1 MKLYEF
7 VNNNNNIQIV
17 KRFIFF
23 DEKWS
28 FPDSESSDEY
38 ISGIIGEENLEEYK
52 KISISIINKL
62 NNDDIE
68 PYDFEK
74 SFYRIVNEL
83 NS

>member
-1 MKLYEF
+1 MKF
-7 VNNNNNIQIV
+7 IQIV

-23 DEKWS
+23 DEKWC
-28 FPDSESSDEY
+28 FPDSDSSDEY

-52 KISISIINKL
+52 KISMSIIDKL
-62 NNDDIE
+62 NNNDIE

-83 NS
+83 NRTPR

>member
-68 PYDFEK
+68 PHDFEK

>member
-62 NNDDIE
+62 NNNDIE

>member
-28 FPDSESSDEY
+28 FPDSEPSDEY

-52 KISISIINKL
+52 KISISLINKL

>member
-28 FPDSESSDEY
+28 FPDSETSDEY

>member
-28 FPDSESSDEY
+28 FPDSESSYEY

-74 SFYRIVNEL
+74 SFYIIVNEL

>member
-52 KISISIINKL
+52 KISISIINWWL
-62 NNDDIE
+62 
-68 PYDFEK
+68 
-74 SFYRIVNEL
+74 
-83 NS
+83 